1 MPITQSAK
9 KALRGSKRKR
19 IYNIRRKDTVSDV
32 IKNIRKL
39 VSEKK
44 VAEAKA
50 MLSSAY
56 KAIDKAAKIGYIKK
70 NNASRKK
77 SRISALIK
85 KAAQ

>member
-19 IYNIRRKDTVSDV
+19 IFNIRRKEAVSEV
-32 IKNIRKL
+32 IKKIRKL
-39 VSEKK
+39 VAEKK

-50 MLSSAY
+50 MLPAVY
-56 KAIDKAAKIGYIKK
+56 QALDKAAKIGYIKK

-77 SRISALIK
+77 SRIAALIK
-85 KAAQ
+85 KAA

>member
-19 IYNIRRKDTVSDV
+19 IVNVRRKDVMSDF
-32 IKNIRKL
+32 IKKVRKL
-39 VSEKK
+39 IAEKK

-50 MLSSAY
+50 ILPSVY
-56 KAIDKAAKIGYIKK
+56 QAIDKAAKIGYIKK

-85 KAAQ
+85 KAA

>member
-19 IYNIRRKDTVSDV
+19 IVNVRRKDVMSDF
-32 IKNIRKL
+32 IKKVRKL
-39 VSEKK
+39 IAEKK

-50 MLSSAY
+50 ILPSVY
-56 KAIDKAAKIGYIKK
+56 QAIDKAAKIGYIKK

-85 KAAQ
+85 KVV

>member
-19 IYNIRRKDTVSDV
+19 IYNIRRKDAVSDV
-32 IKNIRKL
+32 LKKIKKL
-39 VSEKK
+39 VAEKK

-50 MLSSAY
+50 ILPSAY
-56 KAIDKAAKIGYIKK
+56 QAIDKATKTGHIKK

-85 KAAQ
+85 KAA

>member
-1 MPITQSAK
+1 MPITKSAK

-19 IYNIRRKDTVSDV
+19 IYNIRRKDAVSDV
-32 IKNIRKL
+32 LKNIKKL
-39 VSEKK
+39 VAKKK

-56 KAIDKAAKIGYIKK
+56 QAIDKAAKVGYIKK

-85 KAAQ
+85 KAS

>member
-19 IYNIRRKDTVSDV
+19 VFNVRRKEAASDF
-32 IKNIRKL
+32 IKKIRKL
-39 VSEKK
+39 VAEKK

-50 MLSSAY
+50 ILPSVY
-56 KAIDKAAKIGYIKK
+56 QAIDKAAKIGYIKK

-85 KAAQ
+85 KAS

>member
-19 IYNIRRKDTVSDV
+19 VFNIRRKDAVSEV

-50 MLSSAY
+50 MLPSTY
-56 KAIDKAAKIGYIKK
+56 KAIDKASKIGYIKK

-85 KAAQ
+85 KAA

>member
-19 IYNIRRKDTVSDV
+19 VFNVRRKEAASEF
-32 IKNIRKL
+32 IKKIRKL
-39 VSEKK
+39 VAEKK

-50 MLSSAY
+50 ILPSVY
-56 KAIDKAAKIGYIKK
+56 QAIDKAAKIGYIKK

-85 KAAQ
+85 KAA

>member
-19 IYNIRRKDTVSDV
+19 IVNVRRKDVMSDF
-32 IKNIRKL
+32 IKKVRKL
-39 VSEKK
+39 IAEKK

-50 MLSSAY
+50 ILPSVY
-56 KAIDKAAKIGYIKK
+56 QAIDKAAKIGYIKK

-85 KAAQ
+85 KVA

>member
-19 IYNIRRKDTVSDV
+19 IYNIRRKDAVSDILKK
-32 IKNIRKL
+32 IKKL
-39 VSEKK
+39 VAEKK

-50 MLSSAY
+50 MLPSAY
-56 KAIDKAAKIGYIKK
+56 QAIDKAAKIGYIKK

-77 SRISALIK
+77 SRISTLIK
-85 KAAQ
+85 KAA

>member
-19 IYNIRRKDTVSDV
+19 VFNIRRRDTVSDV
-32 IKNIRKL
+32 VKKIKKL
-39 VSEKK
+39 VAEKK
-44 VAEAKA
+44 AVEAKA

-56 KAIDKAAKIGYIKK
+56 KAIDKSAKIGYIKK

-77 SRISALIK
+77 SRLSALIK
-85 KAAQ
+85 KAS

>member
-19 IYNIRRKDTVSDV
+19 VFNVRRKEAVSEV
-32 IKNIRKL
+32 IKKIRKL

-44 VAEAKA
+44 IAEAKA
-50 MLSSAY
+50 MLPLAY
-56 KAIDKAAKIGYIKK
+56 KAIDKCAKVGYIKK

-77 SRISALIK
+77 SRISAIIK
-85 KAAQ
+85 KSV

>member
-19 IYNIRRKDTVSDV
+19 VYNIRRRDAVSEV
-32 IKNIRKL
+32 IKKIKKL
-39 VSEKK
+39 VAEKK
-44 VAEAKA
+44 VSEAKA

-56 KAIDKAAKIGYIKK
+56 KAIDKSAKIGYIKK

-77 SRISALIK
+77 SRLSAFLK
-85 KAAQ
+85 KAA